1 MRPRYL
7 RLGESIRALLW
18 ATSLCQLATMRHAA
32 GRESA
37 DLIGDAGYALAVY
50 RDAVGG
56 EALKD
61 VMFFSNWTIVEGEA

>member
-1 MRPRYL
+1 MRPKYIRN
-7 RLGESIRALLW
+7 LGDSIRALLW

-32 GRESA
+32 GRPAGE
-37 DLIGDAGYALAVY
+37 LIGDAGYALAVY

-61 VMFFSNWTIVEGEA
+61 IMFFNSWTIVDDA